1 MCTPWYMGSMS
12 LVACS
17 WIHLFYLLLWFC
29 YKNSFLTSSGDCDE
43 ISCSMANKTAPFACT
58 GWAWDGI
65 VANKFLPLPV
75 FGIGN
80 PTCPVRHPH
89 SCLVDALPVW
99 CVSTIIWL
107 LLTIVHGCLRAG
119 NGCHNQ
125 LYFYLSFLYR
135 TIALLMS
142 VTWY

>member
-1 MCTPWYMGSMS
+1 
-12 LVACS
+12 
-17 WIHLFYLLLWFC
+17 
-29 YKNSFLTSSGDCDE
+29 
-43 ISCSMANKTAPFACT
+43 
-58 GWAWDGI
+58 
-65 VANKFLPLPV
+65 V